1 MLIPEH
7 RVVLLGCSLW
17 HKNAIYL
24 RHVADLFLNVLVRG
38 SLLLHLVSQCRQSL
52 VQGIGFPLG
61 LSVTHRGM
69 RGKERK
75 SAGRETTMF
84 TTRQKQ
90 ASLKFHRQGA
100 NKRHR
105 VPQSE
110 TKSSLISS
118 LSGKKMT
125 DYMIINRPQQET
137 CTMIT
142 SLYFLYNVE
151 LTL

>member
-38 SLLLHLVSQCRQSL
+38 LLLLHLVSQCRQSL

-69 RGKERK
+69 RGEKVQGEQKKQSGGTRRERK
-75 SAGRETTMF
+75 G
-84 TTRQKQ
+84 QKEKDTEEDQ
-90 ASLKFHRQGA
+90 TAF
-100 NKRHR
+100 
-105 VPQSE
+105 V
-110 TKSSLISS
+110 
-118 LSGKKMT
+118 
-125 DYMIINRPQQET
+125 
-137 CTMIT
+137 
-142 SLYFLYNVE
+142 V
-151 LTL
+151 

>member
-75 SAGRETTMF
+75 SAGREKEAEW
-84 TTRQKQ
+84 RKQ
-90 ASLKFHRQGA
+90 EGRGK
-100 NKRHR
+100 
-105 VPQSE
+105 
-110 TKSSLISS
+110 
-118 LSGKKMT
+118 GKKKK
-125 DYMIINRPQQET
+125 IQRRIKQHLFSKNSRLLCPQAW
-137 CTMIT
+137 IDGK
-142 SLYFLYNVE
+142 NAK
-151 LTL
+151 